1 MIAEDLLARLEK
13 VRKAGDRSWSARC
26 PAHADKG
33 PSLRITDKDGMILI
47 HCFAGCGA
55 AEVAA
60 AIGVNL
66 SDLFPP
72 RDPRERAIYARE
84 KLTKGT
90 LKDMQHELTV
100 AMMILGDLV
109 SGKPLKPKDIER
121 GQRAKATI
129 VKLLGELAGPVG

>member
-1 MIAEDLLARLEK
+1 MIVEDLLTRLEK

-33 PSLRITDKDGMILI
+33 PSLRVTDKDGKILI

-72 RDPRERAIYARE
+72 TDPHQRAKYARE
-84 KLTKGT
+84 KFTRGT
-90 LKDMQHELTV
+90 LKELRHELTI
-100 AMMILGDLV
+100 AMITLGDLA
-109 SGKPLKPKDIER
+109 SGRPLQPKDLDR
-121 GQRAKATI
+121 AQRARKSIIKAI
-129 VKLLGELAGPVG
+129 AELPGDA